1 MVKTIELRKAIKTY
15 LETKHDRVYFQSA
28 PKNAVYPYI
37 VYDMPNS
44 VDDGSMESFVL
55 DIDGWN
61 DNTDTTALETL
72 MSEIDG
78 NGDKLN
84 PTGLNKKTVS
94 IDGVIT
100 ATFYRE
106 NRLALIDEDP
116 KIRRRKYI
124 YSIKTHE

>member
-1 MVKTIELRKAIKTY
+1 
-15 LETKHDRVYFQSA
+15 
-28 PKNAVYPYI
+28 
-37 VYDMPNS
+37 
-44 VDDGSMESFVL
+44 
-55 DIDGWN
+55 
-61 DNTDTTALETL
+61 

-106 NRLALIDEDP
+106 NRLSLIDDNP

-124 YSIKTHE
+124 YQIKTHE